1 MIDRWILA
9 FISPPPPPPSPM
21 YWKLFLQVSIRFEEG
36 KYLMYYVQLFI
47 LDAGNSISYKYNNND
62 SGYFVCGTRPKKAVC
77 A

>member
-1 MIDRWILA
+1 
-9 FISPPPPPPSPM
+9 
-21 YWKLFLQVSIRFEEG
+21 
-36 KYLMYYVQLFI
+36 MYYVQLFI